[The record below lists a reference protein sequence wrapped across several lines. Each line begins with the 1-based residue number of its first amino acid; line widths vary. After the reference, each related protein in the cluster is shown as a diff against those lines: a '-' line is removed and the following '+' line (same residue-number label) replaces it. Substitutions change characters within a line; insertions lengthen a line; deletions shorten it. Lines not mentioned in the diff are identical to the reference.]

1 MSFASAPLGLIVL
14 GLALGMRHATDPDHV
29 VAVTAI
35 LTRERRFG
43 GALRVG
49 MVWGFGHSIT
59 VLAVGMAIIFLKVK
73 VPARLGLSL
82 EFMVA
87 IVLILLGL
95 RAVKDTLTL
104 IAMRLGA
111 ALALDAIVVHSH
123 SHTHRRR
130 GGFGTHRHS
139 HAHSVRD
146 DHEPAMHDQFLS
158 PGLVE
163 TISGSTTRSFIV
175 GLIHGLAGSAA
186 IALLVTA
193 AIPSAVWA
201 MVYLTIFCC
210 GVMLGMVLIT
220 TALGVPLVLA
230 AQRLIRV
237 HHRLSTAAGWLSF
250 AFGFFLTYQ
259 IGIVDQLFGAAPAW
273 LPH

>member
-1 MSFASAPLGLIVL
+1 MSFGSAPLGLSLL

-43 GALRVG
+43 GAIRVG
-49 MVWGFGHSIT
+49 FVWGCGHSIT
-59 VLAVGMAIIFLKVK
+59 VLAVGMAIIFLKLK
-73 VPARLGLSL
+73 VPVRLGLSL

-95 RAVKDTLTL
+95 KAVKDTLTS
-104 IAMRLGA
+104 ISERLGPPFTVE
-111 ALALDAIVVHSH
+111 AIVVHSH
-123 SHTHRRR
+123 PHIHEAGGGHRA
-130 GGFGTHRHS
+130 HRHL

-146 DHEPAMHDQFLS
+146 DHESAIHDHIL
-158 PGLVE
+158 PELAE
-163 TISGSTTRSFIV
+163 TIRGSGARSFVV

-193 AIPSAVWA
+193 AIPSPTWAVI
-201 MVYLTIFCC
+201 YLTIFCC
-210 GVMLGMVLIT
+210 GVVLGMVLIT

-230 AQRLIRV
+230 AQRLGAF
-237 HHRLSTAAGWLSF
+237 HQRLSIAAGWMSF
-250 AFGFFLTYQ
+250 AFGVFLTYQ